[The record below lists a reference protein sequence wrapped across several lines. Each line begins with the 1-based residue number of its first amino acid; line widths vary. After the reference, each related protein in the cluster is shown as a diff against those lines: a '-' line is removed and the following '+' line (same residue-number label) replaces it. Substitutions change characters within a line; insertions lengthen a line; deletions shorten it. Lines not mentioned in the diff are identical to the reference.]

1 MADDAPKVLGGTAI
15 RPKERHGWEAVKY
28 LLYNPETG
36 EVLTRTPKSW
46 ALITVFYLIYYSC
59 LAAFWAA
66 MMAVFLQTLPTENRP
81 KLETTAGL
89 IGKSPGLGLRPA
101 QSAEFV
107 DSSMIMYDPD
117 DQSSWEGWAARCKKF
132 LDENYADADKQ
143 PTETPA
149 FNIES
154 LGPCGKDNYGY
165 DQGKPCIFLKLNKIF
180 NLEHTYYTKEN
191 INPDNQAFKELEEE
205 SQKSVKEMP
214 EELKTHIERKSGD
227 DAKQVWVDCQA
238 KNPADKEALPQSKI
252 TYHPERGFPDKYF
265 PFKGQENY
273 HSPLVAVQFEP
284 QTKGQLIHIECRAWA
299 GNIGYNRRDKIG
311 IASFEIR
318 LL

>member
-66 MMAVFLQTLPTENRP
+66 MMAVFLQTLPTEHRP

-101 QSAEFV
+101 QSADFV

-117 DQSSWEGWAARCKKF
+117 EQSSWQGWATRCKEF
-132 LDENYADADKQ
+132 LDKNYDKNKK
-143 PTETPA
+143 PTESPEFDITT
-149 FNIES
+149 
-154 LGPCGKDNYGY
+154 LGPCGKGNYGY
-165 DQGKPCIFLKLNKIF
+165 DEGKPCIFLKLNKIY

-191 INPDNQAFKELEEE
+191 IDSSNPAFKELEEE
-205 SQKSVKEMP
+205 SQKSLEDMP
-214 EELKTHIERKSGD
+214 EELKKFIEGKSGE
-227 DAKQVWVDCQA
+227 DAKQVWVDCQP
-238 KNPADKEALPQSKI
+238 KNPADKEVLPKGKI
-252 TYHPERGFPDKYF
+252 TYYPERGFPHKYF

-273 HSPLVAVQFEP
+273 RSPLVAVQFEP
-284 QTKGQLIHIECRAWA
+284 KTRGQLVHIECRAWA

>member
-1 MADDAPKVLGGTAI
+1 MADADAPKVLGGTAI

-66 MMAVFLQTLPTENRP
+66 MMAVFLQTLPTEHRP

-101 QSAEFV
+101 QSADFV
-107 DSSMIMYDPD
+107 ESSMIMYDPD
-117 DQSSWEGWAARCKKF
+117 EQSSWKGWAERCKDF
-132 LDENYADADKQ
+132 LDKNYGDKK
-143 PTETPA
+143 PTESPEFKIA
-149 FNIES
+149 D
-154 LGPCGKDNYGY
+154 LGPCGKGNYGY
-165 DQGKPCIFLKLNKIF
+165 DEGKPCIFLKLNKIY

-191 INPDNQAFKELEEE
+191 INSDNPAFEKLEAE
-205 SQKSVKEMP
+205 SQESLKDMP
-214 EELKTHIERKSGD
+214 AELKTYIEGKSGD
-227 DAKQVWVDCQA
+227 DAKQVWVDCQP
-238 KNPADKEALPQSKI
+238 KNPADKEVLPLTNIK
-252 TYHPERGFPDKYF
+252 YYPGRGFPKKYF
-265 PFKGQENY
+265 PFKGQKNY

-284 QTKGQLIHIECRAWA
+284 KTRGQLVHIECRAWA

>member
-1 MADDAPKVLGGTAI
+1 MADADAPKVLGGTAI

-81 KLETTAGL
+81 KLETDAGL
-89 IGKSPGLGLRPA
+89 IGRSPGLGLRPA
-101 QSAEFV
+101 QSPEFI
-107 DSSMIMYDPD
+107 DSSMIMFNKD
-117 DQSSWEGWAARCKKF
+117 DSNSWQGWAERCQNF
-132 LDENYADADKQ
+132 LDKNYNKNK
-143 PTETPA
+143 PTETP
-149 FNIES
+149 FDVTS
-154 LGPCGKDNYGY
+154 LGDCGSGNFGY
-165 DQGKPCIFLKLNKIF
+165 DQGKPCIFLKLNKIY
-180 NLEHTYYTKEN
+180 NLEHEYYTNEN
-191 INPDNQAFKELEEE
+191 VDEAEN
-205 SQKSVKEMP
+205 MP
-214 EELKTHIERKSGD
+214 EALKSFIKGKSGE
-227 DAKQVWVDCQA
+227 DAKQVWVDCQP
-238 KNPADKEALPQSKI
+238 KNPADKEALPQENIK
-252 TYHPERGFPDKYF
+252 YYPDRGFPQKYF

-284 QTKGQLIHIECRAWA
+284 KVRGQLVHIECRAWA

>member
-66 MMAVFLQTLPTENRP
+66 MMAVFLQTLPTEHRP
-81 KLETTAGL
+81 KLETDAGL
-89 IGKSPGLGLRPA
+89 IGRSPGLGLRPA
-101 QSAEFV
+101 QSEDFV
-107 DSSMIMYDPD
+107 DSSMIMYNPAEPN
-117 DQSSWEGWAARCKKF
+117 SWKGWAKRCKEF
-132 LDENYADADKQ
+132 LDKSYNDT
-143 PTETPA
+143 PTESPKFDIA
-149 FNIES
+149 D
-154 LGPCGKDNYGY
+154 LGPCGQGNYGY
-165 DQGKPCIFLKLNKIF
+165 DQGKPCIFLKLNKIY
-180 NLEHTYYTKEN
+180 NLEHDYYT
-191 INPDNQAFKELEEE
+191 AE
-205 SQKSVKEMP
+205 SDMP
-214 EELKTHIERKSGD
+214 EEMPDQLKSHIASKSGD
-227 DAKQVWVDCQA
+227 DAKQVWVDCQP
-238 KNPADKEALPQSKI
+238 KNPADKEVLPPQTNIK
-252 TYHPERGFPDKYF
+252 YYPEGRGFPQKYF
-265 PFKGQENY
+265 PFKGQKNY

-284 QTKGQLIHIECRAWA
+284 KTRGQLVHIECRAWA